1 MKRSPIGRTKR
12 VNPINRKRRAER
24 HEAAYGDDSRIQ
36 WMHTFGCC
44 VCGGRPI
51 EIAHVKSRGAGGTAD
66 DTVPMCTHH
75 HTEQHDGIQTFQARH
90 AIDLTAK
97 AAHYA
102 RLWHEDGGYSIG
114 F

>member
-1 MKRSPIGRTKR
+1 MKRTAI
-12 VNPINRKRRAER
+12 NPINRKRRAER

-44 VCGGRPI
+44 VCGARPI

-66 DTVPMCTHH
+66 DTVVMCARHH
-75 HTEQHDGIQTFQARH
+75 SEQHQVGVLTFQARH
-90 AIDLTAK
+90 EIDLTAK